1 MCLGVPGEIVQ
12 VYEADGLRMAMV
24 DFGGTRRE
32 VCLAYVPEAGPGDY
46 VIVHVGFAISVVS
59 ESEALETRALLE
71 EIDAASRAPDPP
83 EKADPVR

>member
-71 EIDAASRAPDPP
+71 EIDAASRTPDAPV
-83 EKADPVR
+83 KADPVR

>member
-71 EIDAASRAPDPP
+71 EIDAASRTPDAP